1 MRFVYTIIILKH
13 PIHPLSH
20 NYYQDQFIMED
31 TTETL
36 IQQAT
41 DVLEMIE
48 DMVEYYCD
56 QNMVSGEKIY
66 SMIHELSYAKLEE
79 FPNE

>member
-1 MRFVYTIIILKH
+1 
-13 PIHPLSH
+13 
-20 NYYQDQFIMED
+20 MED

-48 DMVEYYCD
+48 DLVEYYCD

-66 SMIHELSYAKLEE
+66 RMIHELSYAKLEE

>member
-1 MRFVYTIIILKH
+1 
-13 PIHPLSH
+13 
-20 NYYQDQFIMED
+20 MED

-36 IQQAT
+36 IHQAT
-41 DVLEMIE
+41 EVLEMIE

-66 SMIHELSYAKLEE
+66 RSKRAEYNTLSLFCQGGDRPFVNQIPPPKLKPKP
-79 FPNE
+79 FKFQFVF